1 MRKSIF
7 GMASLI
13 AIGFFLMTPYAV
25 AQVIPSDQLTIS
37 ANDATAS
44 QFGTNTGTQG
54 SGACAAGCFN
64 PLPLTSFTEAQE
76 STPFST
82 FIGFRP
88 STPGSPHGETFNT
101 WVALTEPGGR
111 VSDLV
116 ELSIVSITGA
126 TGAPLGQNWTLNFFS
141 DTDAASG
148 LTLPTD
154 NCPGTGDITI
164 RCVVTTL
171 ETGSPQTIGNLFLNS
186 GGTPFAGG
194 LGLFAVTV
202 QSDLE
207 TVPEPSTLLLLGSGL
222 AGLAAWRR
230 KKAA

>member
-1 MRKSIF
+1 MRTSTF
-7 GMASLI
+7 GVSAVI

-37 ANDATAS
+37 ANDVTAS

-64 PLPLTSFTEAQE
+64 PLPLTSLPEAQE

-88 STPGSPHGETFNT
+88 STLGSPHGETFNT

-116 ELSIVSITGA
+116 ELSIVSITSV

-154 NCPGTGDITI
+154 TCPAADVTI
-164 RCVVTTL
+164 LCVVTTP
-171 ETGSPQTIGNLFLNS
+171 ETGGPQPIGNLFLNS
-186 GGTPFAGG
+186 NGTPFSGG
-194 LGLFAVTV
+194 LGLFAVTA

-207 TVPEPSTLLLLGSGL
+207 PVPEPSTLLLLGSGL
-222 AGLAAWRR
+222 AGLAVWRR